1 MTDYITEAAQA
12 TSDLINAAN
21 QRENADYAKTTG
33 LANLLAALIGAESAG
48 DNVNTVKRQVFA
60 TNGWSYKE
68 YDAGQDKMITVDG
81 GKAPANVSTAYS
93 EAKRAYIQFGTL
105 ANFGSWEEMRK
116 RCKPIDPLNDIKN
129 TQKAILKS
137 LKAINHGDWNDYALG
152 VLENLDTELAK
163 VVANKKTS

>member
-1 MTDYITEAAQA
+1 
-12 TSDLINAAN
+12 
-21 QRENADYAKTTG
+21 
-33 LANLLAALIGAESAG
+33 
-48 DNVNTVKRQVFA
+48 
-60 TNGWSYKE
+60 
-68 YDAGQDKMITVDG
+68 MITVDG